1 MTFAKR
7 RWIGRALAVT
17 LALSGCAVCRVVAQP
32 TQQTQTDTDT
42 VGALHNMTQL
52 AGVIFAGRVIRVHR
66 RPGVAGAAGTVEIE
80 FAVDDAIRGVAGST
94 YTLREWAGL
103 WPADDEPF
111 RVGQRYLMLLHASS
125 ASGLSSPIGGTDGAI
140 PIKGEAGAVADSRA
154 VDLRWIATRVT
165 RSIAYRPTERPTGL
179 PATLHPYVATPDA
192 GASDESASMNTIP
205 AAHSASYATVIAML
219 KRWQKDDDAAR

>member
-42 VGALHNMTQL
+42 VAALHSITQL

-66 RPGVAGAAGTVEIE
+66 HQGVAGAAGTVEIE
-80 FAVDDAIRGVAGST
+80 FAVEDAIRGVAGDT